1 MSFNRSISEHGSD
14 MLNNQDGEKFS
25 KLDERHAL
33 PPPPINPPPRGQRRP
48 PPPLP
53 PPSPTKPSLPARPPA
68 PGMWLDK
75 TAYTMEFS
83 LKSYLIPIKNLKW
96 TGSCIAVSRYNED
109 LLRRSCYAS
118 AMAPKLWHNV

>member
-25 KLDERHAL
+25 KLDERHPL

-83 LKSYLIPIKNLKW
+83 LKSYLIPMKPQNNGPSHSYNARLLELK
-96 TGSCIAVSRYNED
+96 AVSRYN
-109 LLRRSCYAS
+109 
-118 AMAPKLWHNV
+118 